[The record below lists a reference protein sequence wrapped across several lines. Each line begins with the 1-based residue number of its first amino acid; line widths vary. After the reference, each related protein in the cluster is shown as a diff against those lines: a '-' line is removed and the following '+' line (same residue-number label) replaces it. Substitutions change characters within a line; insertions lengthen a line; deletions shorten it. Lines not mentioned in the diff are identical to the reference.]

1 MKKLL
6 ALSLSLML
14 LLSIVPAFA
23 QELQSAEITVES
35 IDGAPIAFEDLGF
48 SLTIPEILAQTEVSE
63 EEAAAGAFDCYAVAD
78 GSAYFYMIAQQ
89 IEGEG
94 ALENYIT
101 TVQSTETVTDP
112 GMLVINGITWFVYT
126 LAETNQQIFSTDVN
140 GTVLLSV
147 LCQPADDA
155 GFMTAMTQVL
165 GTLKALEAAPAA

>member
-1 MKKLL
+1 
-6 ALSLSLML
+6 
-14 LLSIVPAFA
+14 
-23 QELQSAEITVES
+23 
-35 IDGAPIAFEDLGF
+35 
-48 SLTIPEILAQTEVSE
+48 
-63 EEAAAGAFDCYAVAD
+63 
-78 GSAYFYMIAQQ
+78 
-89 IEGEG
+89 GEG

-101 TVQSTETVTDP
+101 TVQSTETITDP